1 MKVRVS
7 LLMIVLLLM
16 QMVLPGVAPLQTASS
31 EQNNAGNE
39 FFDFNNLTEDSYREE
54 DGHSYVYLNWSLE
67 NYQIDEVD
75 RPVEFSTPLKLIDQT
90 GELFDGESIASF
102 TTSED
107 KIIVSFNDLALDY
120 PNANGTVKLE
130 LELEDRKSTRLNSSH
145 VAI

>member
-90 GELFDGESIASF
+90 GELFDGESIADS
-102 TTSED
+102 
-107 KIIVSFNDLALDY
+107 AGR
-120 PNANGTVKLE
+120 AGTRFLLK
-130 LELEDRKSTRLNSSH
+130 
-145 VAI
+145 